1 MNGID
6 IISARLLAV
15 MAEDPQRELYQRE
28 IARASSVSIG
38 ATCQK
43 LKKLS
48 ADEMVNSRKVGKM
61 IFYRYNLTNP
71 VAKQFKLLLNLSAV
85 FELTRKMRNHS
96 QRIILFGSYSEGTNV
111 SSSAIDIFV
120 LTREGK
126 KVREIARDYGDNQGK
141 K

>member
-28 IARASSVSIG
+28 VARLASVSIG

-48 ADEMVNSRKVGKM
+48 DNEMVSSRK
-61 IFYRYNLTNP
+61 
-71 VAKQFKLLLNLSAV
+71 AA
-85 FELTRKMRNHS
+85 
-96 QRIILFGSYSEGTNV
+96 
-111 SSSAIDIFV
+111 
-120 LTREGK
+120 
-126 KVREIARDYGDNQGK
+126 REIDTSRAEKRILIRTGRKGLA
-141 K
+141 